1 MDKYEYLK
9 ISPDLDALGDVRD
22 GYESST
28 EKTKPLFGSEK
39 TKTVMIPKYITIG
52 EWLNKKGDEGW
63 ELVTI
68 LRNPLDYSLSEFY
81 FKRKKLQ

>member
-9 ISPDLDALGDVRD
+9 ISPDLDVLGDVQD

-28 EKTKPLFGSEK
+28 ENQTLFGIEK
-39 TKTVMIPKYITIG
+39 TKTVMVPKYITIG

-81 FKRKKLQ
+81 FKRKKPK

>member
-9 ISPDLDALGDVRD
+9 IRPDLDTFGDVRD

-39 TKTVMIPKYITIG
+39 TKTVMIPKYITI
-52 EWLNKKGDEGW
+52 W
-63 ELVTI
+63 
-68 LRNPLDYSLSEFY
+68 
-81 FKRKKLQ
+81 

>member
-9 ISPDLDALGDVRD
+9 IRPELDTFGDVRD

-28 EKTKPLFGSEK
+28 EKTKSLFGGEK
-39 TKTVMIPKYITIG
+39 TKTVMIPKYMTIG
-52 EWLNKKGDEGW
+52 EWLNKKGEEGW

-68 LRNPLDYSLSEFY
+68 LRNDFY
-81 FKRKKLQ
+81 FKRKKP